1 VINAVREFGVGV
13 GLLARGFRLVLS
25 SGSMLVKGAIPA
37 LLSSL
42 VLFGGL
48 VVLAIN
54 IADLVTWMTPFADGW
69 SQTWQTILRVGAGI
83 SVGVLAVAVS
93 MLVFSA
99 LALILGGPFYESIA
113 EEVEDKELG
122 GVPSAQE
129 IGWAKAAWMGVRDAV
144 LLIVRVI
151 LWGIVLF
158 ALGFIPVL
166 GQTVVPV
173 LAVLVGAWLLAI
185 ELTAIPFVR
194 RGATL
199 KERRR
204 ALKRKRAM
212 TLGFATPV
220 YLLCLV
226 PLAALVVF
234 PAAMAAGTLLAH
246 RAVEGQGFRASA
258 PTTV

>member
-1 VINAVREFGVGV
+1 MINAVREFGVGV

-48 VVLAIN
+48 VALALN
-54 IADLVTWMTPFADGW
+54 IADLVSWMTPFADGW
-69 SQTWQTILRVGAGI
+69 SQTWQTVLRVGVGI
-83 SVGVLAVAVS
+83 SVGVLAVALS
-93 MLVFSA
+93 MVLFSA
-99 LALILGGPFYESIA
+99 LALVLGGPFYESIA
-113 EEVEDKELG
+113 EQVEDTELG

-129 IGWAKAAWMGVRDAV
+129 IGWAKAAWIGVRDAV
-144 LLIVRVI
+144 LLIGRII
-151 LWGIVLF
+151 LWGVVLF

-173 LAVLVGAWLLAI
+173 LAVLVGAWLLAV

-194 RGATL
+194 RGLSL

-204 ALKRKRAM
+204 ALRGKRAL

-226 PLAALVVF
+226 PLAALIVF
-234 PAAMAAGTLLAH
+234 PAAMAAGTLVAH
-246 RAVEGQGFRASA
+246 RALSS
-258 PTTV
+258 

>member
-1 VINAVREFGVGV
+1 VITAVREFGLGV
-13 GLLARGFRLVLS
+13 GLLAKGFRLVLS

-37 LLSSL
+37 LLSSV
-42 VLFGGL
+42 VLFAGL
-48 VVLAIN
+48 VALAIN
-54 IADLVTWMTPFADGW
+54 LDELVTWMTGFADGW
-69 SQTWQTILRVGAGI
+69 SQLWRTVLRIGVGI

-113 EEVEDKELG
+113 EEVEDRELG

-129 IGWAKAAWMGVRDAV
+129 IGWAKGAWIGVRDAV
-144 LLIVRVI
+144 LLILRAI
-151 LWGIVLF
+151 GWGVLLF
-158 ALGFIPVL
+158 ALGFVPVL
-166 GQTVVPV
+166 GQTAVPV
-173 LAVLVGAWLLAI
+173 LAVFVGAWLLAV

-194 RGATL
+194 RGISL
-199 KERRR
+199 GERRK
-204 ALKRKRAM
+204 ALRGKRAM

-246 RAVEGQGFRASA
+246 RTVEGQGFRASA